1 MISNR
6 SARSVLSRFG
16 LCLARSLGG
25 LFDLS
30 DSYLTAW
37 YFDEKNVNFVG
48 QLTN

>member
-25 LFDLS
+25 LFISS
-30 DSYLTAW
+30 DFYLTAW
-37 YFDEKNVNFVG
+37 DFDENCVTFV
-48 QLTN
+48 

>member
-25 LFDLS
+25 LFISS
-30 DSYLTAW
+30 DFYLTAW
-37 YFDEKNVNFVG
+37 NLDENCVTFV
-48 QLTN
+48 